1 MEHLFRNKICG
12 GIWCNAFG
20 LSLKGTFVMTYFSSE
35 GEKVNVYKLNVFVF
49 DFFNIVRKFL
59 NANIFHPNV
68 TCYLFIFEQFLL
80 F

>member
-1 MEHLFRNKICG
+1 
-12 GIWCNAFG
+12 
-20 LSLKGTFVMTYFSSE
+20 
-35 GEKVNVYKLNVFVF
+35 LNVFVF